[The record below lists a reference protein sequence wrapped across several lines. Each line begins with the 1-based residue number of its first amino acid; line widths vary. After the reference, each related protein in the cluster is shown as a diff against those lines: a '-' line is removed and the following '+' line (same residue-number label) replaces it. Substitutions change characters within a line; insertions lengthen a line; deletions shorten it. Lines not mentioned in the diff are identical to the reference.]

1 MKRSEV
7 DREKLSP
14 MMQQYMQVK
23 DEYEDAIIFYRLGDF
38 YEMFFED
45 AILCSKEL
53 EIALTGRNSGLDEKV
68 PMCGVPHHSYESYL
82 EKLVNRGYKVAICEQ
97 LTSPDKKSMVKRG
110 VVQVVTKGTLMEGAS
125 LDEKSNNYIGS
136 IYDFSHCYAI
146 SYADISTGN
155 FYAELIDHNEDA
167 LISEIAK
174 LELKEVLVNSKIS
187 RRIISVLRE
196 SFQLLVTIN
205 NDLTES
211 YREIYEDIKDIRL
224 TTSVRH
230 LLFYI
235 EQMKKRNLSHF
246 KKVIIKNPSDV
257 LNLDIHTKR
266 NLELTET
273 LRQKER
279 IYSLLWFLDK
289 TKTAMGSRKLKEY
302 IENPLINKQEII
314 RRHNYITT
322 FLTEFIYKEELRN
335 LLDSIYDLERLSGR
349 VSYGNCNGRDLIQLK
364 NSLKN
369 LPKICS
375 ILEEINYDRTF
386 DSLTELYTLLESAIR
401 DDAPLTIKEGG
412 VIKEGFDE
420 ELDNLMRLS
429 SGGKDVLI
437 SIEQEEKEK
446 TGIKNLKVGF
456 NKVFGYYIEISK
468 GNKELIKD
476 EYGYERKQT
485 LSNSER
491 YTTKK
496 LKEMEELILN
506 SLDKQISLEY
516 ELFIKVRDK
525 VKEYIPKL
533 QIISDVLSELDVLL
547 SFTVVAESNNFVKP
561 EITDKRKLI
570 IKNGRHPVVEVVQKR
585 EYVPN
590 DVVMNERVNILLI
603 TGPNMSGKS
612 TYMRMIAIIVILN
625 QIGSFVPC
633 DEAVLPIFDN
643 IFTRIGASDDLV
655 SGQSTFMV
663 EMKEANYAIK
673 NATLN
678 SLILFDEL
686 GRGTATY
693 DGMSLAQGILEY
705 IHDNIGAKTLF
716 STHYHELTV
725 LENNLRNLK
734 NIHVSAKEED
744 GKIVFLH
751 KVKNGAVDKSY
762 GIHVASL
769 VGLPKEIIDRS
780 NEILNIYEHTENKK
794 ETYTQTSLFLDFNE
808 KKEDKALKKL
818 KEIDPLQITPLE
830 ALNILAKL
838 KEEVINS
845 DNLKKESE

>member
-7 DREKLSP
+7 NREKLSP
-14 MMQQYMQVK
+14 MMLQYMEIK
-23 DEYEDAIIFYRLGDF
+23 DKYEDAIIFYRLGDF

-45 AILCSKEL
+45 AITCSKEL
-53 EIALTGRNSGLDEKV
+53 EIALTGRNSGLEEKV

-97 LTSPDKKSMVKRG
+97 LTAPDKKSMVKRG
-110 VVQVVTKGTLMEGAS
+110 VVQVVTKGTLMESGS

-155 FYAELIDHNEDA
+155 FYTELIDYNEDA
-167 LISEIAK
+167 LISEIAR
-174 LELKEVLVNSKIS
+174 LELKEILVNSKIS
-187 RRIISVLRE
+187 RKIINILRE
-196 SFQLLVTIN
+196 NFQLLVTIS
-205 NDLTES
+205 NDLTDS
-211 YREIYEDIKDIRL
+211 YKEIYEDIKDIRL
-224 TTSVRH
+224 VTSIKH

-235 EQMKKRNLSHF
+235 EDTKKKNLSHF
-246 KKVIIKNPSDV
+246 KKVIIKNKKDV
-257 LNLDIHTKR
+257 LHLDVHTKR
-266 NLELTET
+266 NLELTQT

-279 IYSLLWFLDK
+279 TYSLLWFLDK

-302 IENPLINKQEII
+302 IENPLINKQEIK
-314 RRHNYITT
+314 RRQNFITT

-335 LLDSIYDLERLSGR
+335 LLDSVYDLERLSGR
-349 VSYGNCNGRDLIQLK
+349 ISYGNCNGRDLIQLK

-369 LPKICS
+369 LPEICKI
-375 ILEEINYDRTF
+375 LKEINYDKNF
-386 DSLTELYTLLESAIR
+386 EPLTELYNLLENSIKEN
-401 DDAPLTIKEGG
+401 APLTIREGG

-420 ELDNLMRLS
+420 ELDKLKKLS

-437 SIEQEEKEK
+437 SLEQEEKEK

-468 GNKELIKD
+468 GNKDLIKE

-506 SLDKQISLEY
+506 SLEKQISLEY
-516 ELFIKVRDK
+516 ELFIKIREK
-525 VKEYIPKL
+525 VKEYIPSL
-533 QIISDVLSELDVLL
+533 QKISEVLSELDVIL
-547 SFTVVAESNNFVKP
+547 SFTVIAENNNFIKP
-561 EITDKRKLI
+561 KITDKRNI
-570 IKNGRHPVVEVVQKR
+570 SIKNGRHPVVEAVQKK

-590 DVVMNERVNILLI
+590 DVIMNERTNILLI

-655 SGQSTFMV
+655 SGESTFMV

-673 NATLN
+673 NATQN

-716 STHYHELTV
+716 STHYHELTS

-734 NIHVSAKEED
+734 NIHVSAKEEN
-744 GKIVFLH
+744 GKIIFLH

-769 VGLPKEIIDRS
+769 VGLPKEIINRS
-780 NEILNIYEHTENKK
+780 NEILNIYENTENKK

-830 ALNILAKL
+830 ALNILANL
-838 KEEVINS
+838 KEEIINS
-845 DNLKKESE
+845 DNSKKESE